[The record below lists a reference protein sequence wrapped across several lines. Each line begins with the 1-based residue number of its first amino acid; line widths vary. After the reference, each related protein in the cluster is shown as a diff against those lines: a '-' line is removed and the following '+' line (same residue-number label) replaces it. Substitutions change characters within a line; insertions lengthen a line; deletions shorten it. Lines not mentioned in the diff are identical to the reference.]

1 MEKWFVASKRADF
14 NKIGEVFHISP
25 VTARLMRNRDLTTI
39 EEMQRYLYGSL
50 SDLYDPHLLKDADK
64 GAEIIKEKIEAG
76 KRFVLFQIMMSMV
89 FLQTIFYTRD

>member
-64 GAEIIKEKIEAG
+64 GAEIITNICTFDSIKNITKKE
-76 KRFVLFQIMMSMV
+76 L
-89 FLQTIFYTRD
+89 IFPYKLMTWV

>member
-64 GAEIIKEKIEAG
+64 GAEIIKG